1 MDSVNLYV
9 THGDPSKPLRIG
21 DLSIP
26 CYVLSDK
33 RRVITQ
39 AGILKALSIEKKGAE
54 QKDVDIELHKKNA
67 EIKYCDTEQ
76 RGVTNLPPLARFFE
90 GKAVKEH
97 VSGGVTKTLNNP
109 VLFTLPNN
117 GGAAHG
123 YEATILVDLCRAL
136 LEARR
141 SRSLRSN
148 QLRIAEQAESVIL
161 ALSSVG
167 IIALIDEVTG
177 YQESRDSDALRKL
190 LDMYLTK
197 EQSKWAKRFP
207 DEFYRELARLR
218 GWPWSGRRFNPPQ
231 CVAQYTKDLV
241 YERLAPGVMEELE
254 KLNPVVS
261 VNGRLAKHHQFL
273 TPSVGHQALDT
284 HLTKLLTLMKATDS
298 WKHFIRSVNTVLPKQ
313 PHKLQPQLFK

>member
-1 MDSVNLYV
+1 MDSVKPHV

-33 RRVITQ
+33 RRVITH
-39 AGILKALSIEKKGAE
+39 AGALRALGLSKGSDRGGAE
-54 QKDVDIELHKKNA
+54 LDSLS
-67 EIKYCDTEQ
+67 
-76 RGVTNLPPLARFFE
+76 RFFE
-90 GKAVKEH
+90 GNAVKTH
-97 VSGGVTKTLNNP
+97 VSGGVRNLLNKP
-109 VLFTLPNN
+109 VEFALPENM
-117 GGAAHG
+117 GTAKG
-123 YEATILVDLCRAL
+123 YEATILVDLCRAVL
-136 LEARR
+136 DARR

-207 DEFYRELARLR
+207 DEFYSELARLR

-298 WKHFIRSVNTVLPKQ
+298 WKHFIGSVNTVLPKQ
-313 PHKLQPQLFK
+313 PHKLQPQLFR